1 MARSLLRP
9 PSQPQI
15 SMSSLDIFELLPK
28 NSPLN
33 WIPFNAGHA
42 MTLQIDPSIKETLP
56 RNRPL
61 AELIEAQANQG
72 HAITAILQSKP
83 VAIFGAIDVWDGVAE
98 MWLNCE
104 ERLRTYG
111 KTMTRAAQIYADYIV
126 ISRNLH
132 RLQITVRCADLRAV
146 RWGLALG
153 FEIEG
158 LMKKYG
164 ADGSDFFMM
173 SRS

>member
-1 MARSLLRP
+1 MY
-9 PSQPQI
+9 
-15 SMSSLDIFELLPK
+15 SLDIFELLPK
-28 NSPLN
+28 NSPLI
-33 WIPFNAGHA
+33 WVPFNAGHVE
-42 MTLQIDPSIKETLP
+42 TLKIDQSIRETLP
-56 RNRPL
+56 KSSSL
-61 AELIEAQANQG
+61 AQLIEAQANQG

-83 VAIFGAIDVWDGVAE
+83 VAVFGVVDVWDGVAE

-104 ERLRTYG
+104 ERLRKYG

-158 LMKKYG
+158 VMKKYG

>member
-1 MARSLLRP
+1 
-9 PSQPQI
+9 
-15 SMSSLDIFELLPK
+15 
-28 NSPLN
+28 
-33 WIPFNAGHA
+33 
-42 MTLQIDPSIKETLP
+42 
-56 RNRPL
+56 
-61 AELIEAQANQG
+61 
-72 HAITAILQSKP
+72 
-83 VAIFGAIDVWDGVAE
+83 
-98 MWLNCE
+98 
-104 ERLRTYG
+104 
-111 KTMTRAAQIYADYIV
+111 MTRAAQIYADYIV